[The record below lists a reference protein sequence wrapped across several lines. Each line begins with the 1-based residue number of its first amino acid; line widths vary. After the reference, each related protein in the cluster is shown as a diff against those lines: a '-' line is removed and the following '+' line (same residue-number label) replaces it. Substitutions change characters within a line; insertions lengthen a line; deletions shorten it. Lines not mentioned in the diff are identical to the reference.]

1 MSISVFNDA
10 TSGSDENVECLTQ
23 LGGVE
28 ESWGRCSLAVDV
40 ETQISFEDFQA
51 RRRRCALLDDPD
63 EPFNMNECTVSISD
77 SPWCLFVGLTRGKG
91 LSDNVK
97 ERGYRIQRKRSSEP
111 SVWHDQRR
119 PREINPNRIVT
130 RYMNFPSSFQYH
142 IARLNYFMFPRN
154 QIPLLKRRC

>member
-10 TSGSDENVECLTQ
+10 TSGSDDNVECLTQ

-51 RRRRCALLDDPD
+51 RRKGCALLDDPD
-63 EPFNMNECTVSISD
+63 ESSNRIAISD
-77 SPWCLFVGLTRGKG
+77 SPRCLFVGLTRGKG

-97 ERGYRIQRKRSSEP
+97 ERGYRVQTKRAEGVARSEEAKKDHP
-111 SVWHDQRR
+111 Q
-119 PREINPNRIVT
+119 PYCT
-130 RYMNFPSSFQYH
+130 
-142 IARLNYFMFPRN
+142 
-154 QIPLLKRRC
+154 